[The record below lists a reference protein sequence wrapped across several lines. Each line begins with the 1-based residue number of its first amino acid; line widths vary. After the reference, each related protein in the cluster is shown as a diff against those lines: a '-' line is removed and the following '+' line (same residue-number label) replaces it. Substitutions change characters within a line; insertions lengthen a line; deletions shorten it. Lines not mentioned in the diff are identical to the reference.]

1 MKIEYV
7 GKGYNVSD
15 SLKSI
20 TEKKSKKLKK
30 YLKDDAELKFTVTLT
45 GETYTT
51 ELIAEYNGQIV
62 KAEAKSDTPFKNL
75 DEVISRFEGQA
86 RKLKTAD
93 GKCKRGW
100 RRTYPE
106 VPDKIETEL
115 TEEDK

>member
-1 MKIEYV
+1 M
-7 GKGYNVSD
+7 
-15 SLKSI
+15 
-20 TEKKSKKLKK
+20 
-30 YLKDDAELKFTVTLT
+30 T